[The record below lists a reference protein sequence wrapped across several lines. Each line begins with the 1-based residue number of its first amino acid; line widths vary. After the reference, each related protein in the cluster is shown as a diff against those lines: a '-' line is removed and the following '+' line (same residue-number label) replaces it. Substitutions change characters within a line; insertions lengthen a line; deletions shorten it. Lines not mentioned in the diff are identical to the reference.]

1 MEAVRQARLEQ
12 SGGPP
17 VTSGSRLPPT
27 ASLLPLGRWQGVGY
41 CLRGG
46 GGRVSSRPWRPQ
58 TSTAVVEGCL
68 CCFVAVGSTVKAPR
82 GLLGQTLPDGGCGG
96 LTTSGP
102 HYTPNTHSTPR
113 RTFHRLF
120 HRQLLHKGRLAWS
133 ARSLRSIP
141 NANRTA
147 RPDLEF
153 FLAWVL
159 PLHQNSRMGKNDI

>member
-1 MEAVRQARLEQ
+1 MMVAQGLYRFVHRRGDDHLRDGAIQ
-12 SGGPP
+12 SCVHLHP
-17 VTSGSRLPPT
+17 
-27 ASLLPLGRWQGVGY
+27 
-41 CLRGG
+41 
-46 GGRVSSRPWRPQ
+46 GGRGRRCRRSRPTG
-58 TSTAVVEGCL
+58 TST
-68 CCFVAVGSTVKAPR
+68 STVKAPR